1 MKRKICVITGGRAE
15 YGLLARLMQGIQ
27 KSNVM
32 QLQVLATGMHLLP
45 AFGSTYQEIEREG
58 FVIDRKVESI
68 TGLDTPADIAKSMG
82 LAMHGFAD
90 ALSTLQP
97 DLIVLLGDR
106 YEIFAAAA
114 SALVLRIPVAHLH
127 GGELTEGAYDDAL
140 RHSISKM
147 SHLHFVAAE
156 PYRQR
161 VMQLGESPE
170 TVFLVGGLGVDRILH
185 EPILE
190 RAALESALG
199 FKLGKKNLLVTLHPE
214 TLGVESSATAIAQL
228 LDALGKLED
237 IHLIF
242 TLPNADNGGQMI
254 STHIHAFV
262 AKHRNA
268 VAYEALGQSRYLSC
282 LAHCDAVV
290 GNSSS
295 GIMEAPSFQ
304 KPTVNMGQRQH
315 GRLRALSVIDCEV
328 HSEAIAAAISK
339 ALSPEFARQLGE
351 SVNPYGAGGAT
362 EKIVNIIGKYPL
374 QDLIPKTFFDWKSP

>member
-32 QLQVLATGMHLLP
+32 QLQVIATGMHLLP

>member
-15 YGLLARLMQGIQ
+15 YGLLERLMRGIQ
-27 KSNVM
+27 KSDAL
-32 QLQVLATGMHLLP
+32 QLQLIATGMHLLP
-45 AFGSTYQEIEREG
+45 AFGLTYQEIERDG
-58 FVIDRKVESI
+58 FAIDRKVESI
-68 TGLDTPADIAKSMG
+68 TGIDTPADIAKSMG

-90 ALSTLQP
+90 ALSGLQP

-140 RHSISKM
+140 RHSITKM

-161 VMQLGESPE
+161 VMQLGESPH
-170 TVFLVGGLGVDRILH
+170 TVFMVGGLGVDRILH

-190 RAALESALG
+190 RAALETALG
-199 FKLGKKNLLVTLHPE
+199 FQLGKKNLLVTLHPE
-214 TLGVESSATAIAQL
+214 TLGVESSATAITQL
-228 LDALGKLED
+228 LDALSKLED
-237 IHLIF
+237 THLIF
-242 TLPNADNGGQMI
+242 TLPNADNGGQLI
-254 STHIHAFV
+254 SAHIHAFV

-304 KPTVNMGQRQH
+304 KPTVNMGQRQR
-315 GRLRALSVIDCEV
+315 GRLRALSVIDCDV
-328 HSEAIAAAISK
+328 HSEAITAAISK
-339 ALSPEFARQLGE
+339 ALSPEFARQLSE
-351 SVNPYGAGGAT
+351 TVNPYGTGGAS
-362 EKIVNIIGKYPL
+362 EKIVNIIEKYPL
-374 QDLIPKTFFDWKSP
+374 KDLIPKTFFDWKSS

>member
-15 YGLLARLMQGIQ
+15 YGLLERLMRGIQ
-27 KSNVM
+27 NSDAL
-32 QLQVLATGMHLLP
+32 QLQLIATGMHLLP
-45 AFGSTYQEIEREG
+45 AFGSTYQAIERDG
-58 FVIDRKVESI
+58 FAIDRKVESI
-68 TGLDTPADIAKSMG
+68 TGMDTPADVAKSMG

-90 ALSTLQP
+90 ALCALQP

-161 VMQLGESPE
+161 VMQLGESPH

-190 RAALESALG
+190 RAALETALG
-199 FKLGKKNLLVTLHPE
+199 FQLGKKNLLVTLHPE
-214 TLGVESSATAIAQL
+214 TLGVESSAHAIVQL
-228 LDALGKLED
+228 LDALGKLKD
-237 IHLIF
+237 THLIF
-242 TLPNADNGGQMI
+242 TLPNADNGGQLI
-254 STHIHAFV
+254 SAHIHAFV

-304 KPTVNMGQRQH
+304 KPTVNMGQRQR
-315 GRLRALSVIDCEV
+315 GRLRAPSVIDCEV
-328 HSEAIAAAISK
+328 HSEAIVSAIDK

-351 SVNPYGAGGAT
+351 TVNPYGAGGAS
-362 EKIVNIIGKYPL
+362 EKIVNVIETYPL
-374 QDLIPKTFFDWKSP
+374 QALIPKTFFDWKSL

>member
-1 MKRKICVITGGRAE
+1 MKRRICVITGGRAE
-15 YGLLARLMQGIQ
+15 YGLLARLMQRIQ

-32 QLQVLATGMHLLP
+32 QLQVIATGMHLLP

-214 TLGVESSATAIAQL
+214 TLGAESSATAIAQL
-228 LDALGKLED
+228 LDALDKSED
-237 IHLIF
+237 THLIF
-242 TLPNADNGGQMI
+242 TLPNADNGGQQI
-254 STHIHAFV
+254 SAHIHSFV
-262 AKHRNA
+262 ATHRNA

>member
-1 MKRKICVITGGRAE
+1 MW
-15 YGLLARLMQGIQ
+15 
-27 KSNVM
+27 
-32 QLQVLATGMHLLP
+32 
-45 AFGSTYQEIEREG
+45 
-58 FVIDRKVESI
+58 
-68 TGLDTPADIAKSMG
+68 
-82 LAMHGFAD
+82 
-90 ALSTLQP
+90 
-97 DLIVLLGDR
+97 IV
-106 YEIFAAAA
+106 YC
-114 SALVLRIPVAHLH
+114 
-127 GGELTEGAYDDAL
+127 
-140 RHSISKM
+140 
-147 SHLHFVAAE
+147 
-156 PYRQR
+156 
-161 VMQLGESPE
+161 
-170 TVFLVGGLGVDRILH
+170 
-185 EPILE
+185 
-190 RAALESALG
+190 AALESALG